1 MIARTVHPGF
11 FTGLWLLPL
20 LALFQVAL
28 GGRLALGG
36 VVPGLML
43 VVVVNWGILRG
54 MDEGMLWGFV
64 GGLCLD
70 CFSGYPFGTCTV
82 ALVVVASLV
91 SLGEGT
97 FIRTHALLPLATVF
111 AATLLYYLIVFFIL
125 ESTQT
130 PVDWA
135 AGIRDIAIP
144 AGLYN
149 AAINIAAFPLMKR
162 LEGRVYPVPRANW

>member
-1 MIARTVHPGF
+1 LNARTVHPGL
-11 FTGLWLLPL
+11 FTAVWLLPL
-20 LALFQVAL
+20 LTLLQVGL
-28 GGRLALGG
+28 VGRLAVGG
-36 VVPGLML
+36 IVPGIMV

-54 MDEGMLWGFV
+54 MDEGMLWGFL

-70 CFSGYPFGTCTV
+70 IFSGYPFGTSTV
-82 ALVVVASLV
+82 ALVVVASIV

-125 ESTQT
+125 ESTQN

-135 AGIRDIAIP
+135 AGIRDIAVPVAI
-144 AGLYN
+144 YN
-149 AAINIAAFPLMKR
+149 AILNIAAFPLMKR